1 MQQKNVNVVNEK
13 RVVIPEVRNRGSSTH
28 SPLPN
33 ETTND
38 MRGRFPSPS
47 RTGELGNDADFIT
60 TIHCGFTL
68 IELLVVVLI
77 IGILAAVAV
86 PQYQVA
92 VGKARFATYRTL
104 AESIAQASIRYHL
117 ANGTW
122 TNNFDELDVDLPSDM
137 TITTQNAAHHCGENN
152 KLWCCLTAPISD
164 YTYGSITCGNHERSL
179 AYYYKYVNDDGTL
192 FNNPLRICRA
202 KGGDVKV
209 CKALQGTK
217 TADDGL
223 LTPEGG
229 VRGYESYENIKL

>member
-33 ETTND
+33 ETIND

-122 TNNFDELDVDLPSDM
+122 TSNFDELDIDLPSDM
-137 TITTQNAAHHCGENN
+137 TIIRNCGENN
-152 KLWCCLTAPISD
+152 TLWCCLKTPKRGYA
-164 YTYGSITCGNHERSL
+164 YGSVTCGNHERSL

-192 FNNPLRICRA
+192 SNNPSRFCRA
-202 KGGDVKV
+202 KGNDAKV

-217 TADDGL
+217 TANEEGL
-223 LTPEGG
+223 IAPEGG
-229 VRGYESYENIKL
+229 LTGYESYENIKL